1 MNCKEWLQQLKNW
14 LEENWTTDD
23 VEESER
29 KKLFGE
35 EPLVRK
41 SSGEKLLIGK
51 HPGEK
56 PAQPGHL
63 KEHAESCPK
72 CSATLRGALMLVG
85 GKELKKSPQAGLIY
99 RVRER
104 VFTEAEP
111 RGLRVP
117 GLNIQGLHIPK
128 WIALTAAAA
137 AVFAFAVILMV
148 VVSGPNNNDTVMV
161 RLFLE
166 APGASEVVV
175 VGDWNGWDPL
185 ANRLSDTDG
194 DGIWEIE
201 IKLKGGREYRY
212 QFLINGE
219 LWAPDPTA
227 PLRIEDGFGGKD
239 SILHI

>member
-23 VEESER
+23 VEKSER

-35 EPLVRK
+35 EPLVLK
-41 SSGEKLLIGK
+41 SSGEKPPIGK

-56 PAQPGHL
+56 HALPGHL

-85 GKELKKSPQAGLIY
+85 GKELKKSPEAGLTY

-104 VFTEAEP
+104 VSIEAEP
-111 RGLRVP
+111 RGWRVP
-117 GLNIQGLHIPK
+117 WLNIQRLHIPK
-128 WIALTAAAA
+128 WIVVPVSA
-137 AVFAFAVILMV
+137 AVFAFGVILMV
-148 VVSGPNNNDTVMV
+148 VVSGPNNNDTVKV
-161 RLFLE
+161 SLFLK
-166 APGASEVVV
+166 APGASEIVV

-185 ANRLSDTDG
+185 ANRLTDNDG

-201 IKLKGGREYRY
+201 IKLQRNREYRY

-219 LWAPDPTA
+219 IWVPDPTA
-227 PLRIEDGFGGKD
+227 PLQIEDGFGGKD